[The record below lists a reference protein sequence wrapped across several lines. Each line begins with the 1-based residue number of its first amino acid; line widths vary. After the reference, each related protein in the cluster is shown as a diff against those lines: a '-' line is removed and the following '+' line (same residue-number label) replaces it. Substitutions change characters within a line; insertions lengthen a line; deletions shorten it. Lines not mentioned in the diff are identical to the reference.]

1 MANIDVVVRS
11 LWGAA
16 IFRQYTVSD
25 AITIEDLILL
35 VAADDNLATN
45 YYSLCLGRDHTKN
58 DLTFNDSSTS
68 LATLGVKDGDGFI
81 TYIKRLPTKEDR
93 LKQKL
98 EIAQAKR
105 QADGDTT
112 KKYYRTANIYNISDL
127 PTKYIGNVVV
137 DNPNA
142 GGLLAN
148 RPFTSSTETP

>member
-16 IFRQYTVSD
+16 IFREYTVSD

-45 YYSLCLGRDHTKN
+45 YYGICLGRDHTKS
-58 DLTFNDSSTS
+58 DLTYGDSTTS
-68 LATLGVKDGDGFI
+68 LSTLGVKDGDGFI
-81 TYIKRLPTKEDR
+81 TYIKRLSTKEDR

-112 KKYYRTANIYNISDL
+112 APFYRHANIYNIDDL
-127 PTKYIGNVVV
+127 PTKYDRNTVV
-137 DNPNA
+137 DNANV
-142 GGLLAN
+142 GGLKFN
-148 RPFTSSTETP
+148 RPFTSSTAP